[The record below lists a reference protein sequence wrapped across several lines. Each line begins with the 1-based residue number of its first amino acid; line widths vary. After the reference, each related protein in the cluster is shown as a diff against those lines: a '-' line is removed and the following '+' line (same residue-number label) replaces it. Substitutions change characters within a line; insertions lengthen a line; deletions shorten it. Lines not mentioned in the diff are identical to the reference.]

1 MLPQCP
7 GSSNIVAAV
16 HSIHLSKLGRDS
28 LGVEVPRYCEDF
40 FLKKDALVFF
50 IKIMENTPS
59 NSAFP
64 NLLL

>member
-40 FLKKDALVFF
+40 FLKKDDKLLTYNVLDF
-50 IKIMENTPS
+50 ISK
-59 NSAFP
+59 AG
-64 NLLL
+64 